1 MTYLVISSIF
11 CAGGAIVVYWLHS
24 QSQMDI
30 VVAPALPPTLAPL
43 ISICIPARNEEQN
56 IRACVEAA
64 LTQDYPNFEVIVLD
78 DRSTDATPRILA
90 DLAARDSRLRL
101 ISGSELPPGWIG
113 KPHALRQASAAARG
127 AWLCFID
134 ADTFLAP
141 QALSSCYVK
150 ALEVQ
155 ADLFTTLHRQIM
167 ASFWEKTVLPIVVT
181 ALSVGFSPRK
191 VNDPAHK
198 DAVASGQFILIRREI
213 YKKIGGHASV
223 WDQIVEDQAIAERV
237 IMERIPTRARR
248 WVGAHQHA
256 DVYVLKFHVGRLD
269 QEHVSWASQPTQFAM
284 AGNRRSVAGVDGG
297 VIFAN
302 MAGLRVMV
310 GAQQRRHYRTDRPCR
325 SADRLV
331 RRVNRTRT
339 NGATHGHLSALFAF
353 HAAWR
358 GRFRRHDDRFCMA
371 VAFKPRSPVA
381 RKTICSTKII

>member
-237 IMERIPTRARR
+237 KWSGYRLALADGSALISTRMYTSLSSMWEGWTKNMYLGLRNRPNLLWLGIAGASLALMAALFLPIWLGLGLWWALNSGGIIALIILAEALTVWCVVLIAR
-248 WVGAHQHA
+248 
-256 DVYVLKFHVGRLD
+256 GRTAQRMGISPLY
-269 QEHVSWASQPTQFAM
+269 SLSTPL
-284 AGNRRSVAGVDGG
+284 GAGVFAAMMIASAWLSLSSQG
-297 VIFAN
+297 V
-302 MAGLRVMV
+302 
-310 GAQQRRHYRTDRPCR
+310 Q
-325 SADRLV
+325 
-331 RRVNRTRT
+331 
-339 NGATHGHLSALFAF
+339 
-353 HAAWR
+353 WR
-358 GRFRRHDDRFCMA
+358 GRRYVRP
-371 VAFKPRSPVA
+371 K
-381 RKTICSTKII
+381 